1 MIITTAEFQ
10 NDLNKY
16 ISMVASEDIF
26 LTQEGKTVAVVVKPE
41 KSAVD
46 SLRGLLKGAPD
57 NLDIKEERLSRYE
70 NNDRH

>member
-16 ISMVASEDIF
+16 ISMAASEDIF